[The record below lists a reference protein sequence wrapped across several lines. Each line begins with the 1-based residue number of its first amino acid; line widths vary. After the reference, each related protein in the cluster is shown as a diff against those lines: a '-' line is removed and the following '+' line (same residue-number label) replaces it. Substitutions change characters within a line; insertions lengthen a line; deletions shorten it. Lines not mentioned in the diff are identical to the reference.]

1 MRRGERTAVNDD
13 PVEKARLAWLGARYR
28 FEKLVKG
35 EPTDEEY
42 RQAKAALEQ
51 AKRRYDELAAGE
63 AK

>member
-1 MRRGERTAVNDD
+1 MSND
-13 PVEKARLAWLGARYR
+13 PVETARLAWLGARFR

-42 RQAKAALEQ
+42 RKAKAELEQ
-51 AKRRYDELAAGE
+51 AKRRYDQLAGQE